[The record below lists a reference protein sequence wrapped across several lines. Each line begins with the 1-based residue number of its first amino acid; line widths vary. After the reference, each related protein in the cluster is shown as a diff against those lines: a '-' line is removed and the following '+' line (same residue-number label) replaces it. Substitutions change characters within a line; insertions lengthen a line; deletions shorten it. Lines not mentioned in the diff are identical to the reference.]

1 MDLFKKYEW
10 LNGVH
15 FHVGSQ
21 GNPLELFVSA
31 AKIVM
36 AFVKEIESVCQRKL
50 KTIDIGGGLSTRYID
65 REKKITIHI
74 SRLKS

>member
-36 AFVKEIESVCQRKL
+36 AFVKEIESSCQRKL

-65 REKKITIHI
+65 REKK
-74 SRLKS
+74 